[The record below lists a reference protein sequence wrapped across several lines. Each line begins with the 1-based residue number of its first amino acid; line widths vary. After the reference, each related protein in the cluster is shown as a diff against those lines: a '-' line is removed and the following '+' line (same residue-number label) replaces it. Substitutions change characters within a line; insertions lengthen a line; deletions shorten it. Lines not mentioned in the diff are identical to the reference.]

1 MLYQTLHYMCE
12 GVDPE
17 VLSLIY
23 QTKMLPVLGMRPYF
37 DTCAICHQE
46 TDFVAFSVREG
57 GFLCSRHAEQDQY
70 RIPVGKPLINYCV
83 FSTTSIYIGLAMYQ

>member
-23 QTKMLPVLGMRPYF
+23 QTKMLPVLGCAR
-37 DTCAICHQE
+37 TLIHAICHQE
-46 TDFVAFSVREG
+46 TDFVAF
-57 GFLCSRHAEQDQY
+57 C
-70 RIPVGKPLINYCV
+70 
-83 FSTTSIYIGLAMYQ
+83 

>member
-12 GVDPE
+12 GVDSE

-57 GFLCSRHAEQDQY
+57 GFLCSRHAEQDPY
-70 RIPVGKPLINYCV
+70 RIPVEKLFINYYV
-83 FSTTSIYIGLAMYQ
+83 FSSISIYIGSEMYR

>member
-46 TDFVAFSVREG
+46 TDLSPSLLGGRFSV
-57 GFLCSRHAEQDQY
+57 L
-70 RIPVGKPLINYCV
+70 
-83 FSTTSIYIGLAMYQ
+83 TSC